1 MTYKWI
7 GAVLVLV
14 SCGGFGFAIAS
25 GYRQEEQRLR
35 QLLRALQYMECE
47 LQYHLTP
54 LPDLCRQAGMET
66 SGSVREVLN
75 KLAGELEN
83 QVAPDVSS
91 CMRAA
96 IEDYQDF
103 SRRFRRLMLQLG
115 RTLGRFDLAG
125 QIQGLQAVQASC
137 IQEQKALEQNR
148 DMRLR
153 SYRTLGLCAGAAL
166 AILFV

>member
-66 SGSVREVLN
+66 RGSVREVLN

-96 IEDYQDF
+96 IEDHQDF

-166 AILFV
+166 AILFA

>member
-96 IEDYQDF
+96 IEDCQDF